1 MIFDKDNW
9 QEIFIAL
16 KSNKLRTALTAFGV
30 FWGLFMLIVLIG
42 SGRGLYNGATKAF
55 KNIAT
60 NSVFIWAR
68 QSTKPY
74 KGFNRG
80 RRFHFNNSDI
90 DALKENLTDLE
101 YLAPRIQLGGHRA
114 TSTVS
119 RGLKNG
125 SFTTY
130 GDFPE
135 IINIRSVNIM
145 NGRFINDN
153 DIKDKRKV
161 AVIGKRV
168 KKLLFDDDEKYMGE
182 YIKINGVDFR
192 VVGLFGSYATGDDAE
207 RDEETLIV
215 PFSSFQQA
223 FNYNN
228 IVGYFALTSVKG
240 VPVSIVKD
248 RALKILASRHNIAP
262 DDTMAFGH
270 WNLEKVYIK
279 INNLFLGINGLNW
292 FVGILSLL
300 AGIIGV
306 SNIMLII
313 VKERTRE
320 IGIKR
325 AIGATPLDI
334 TGQIVLETVFL
345 TTVSGYAGLFLGVSL
360 LEIVSAV
367 IEKYGKIEMFK
378 SPEVDLQIS
387 LIAFAIL
394 VVSGVLAG
402 LIPAK
407 RAIDIQPVNAISV
420 N

>member
-42 SGRGLYNGATKAF
+42 AGRGLYNGVTKEF
-55 KNIAT
+55 ENIAT

-80 RRFHFNNSDI
+80 RWFHFNNSDI

-101 YLAPRIQLGGHRA
+101 YMAPRVQLGGHR
-114 TSTVS
+114 TSTMVS

-125 SFTTY
+125 SFTIY
-130 GDFPE
+130 GDFPS
-135 IINIRSVNIM
+135 IRNIQLLTIDH
-145 NGRFINDN
+145 GRFINDL
-153 DIKDKRKV
+153 DIEQKRKV
-161 AVIGKRV
+161 VVIGPRV
-168 KKLLFDDDEKYMGE
+168 KKILFDADEKILGE
-182 YIKINGVDFR
+182 YIKINGVYFK
-192 VVGLFGSYATGDDAE
+192 VVGVFGSNAKGDDAE
-207 RDEETLIV
+207 RAEKTLFV
-215 PFSSFQQA
+215 PFTSFQQA

-228 IVGYFALTSVKG
+228 YVGYFALTSIKG
-240 VPVSIVKD
+240 VPVSAVKEQ
-248 RALKILASRHNIAP
+248 ALKLLASRHNIAP
-262 DDTMAFGH
+262 DDELAFGH
-270 WNLEKVYIK
+270 WNMEKEFNK
-279 INNLFLGINGLNW
+279 INTLFFGIDGLSW

-320 IGIKR
+320 IGIRR
-325 AIGATPLDI
+325 AIGATPLNI
-334 TGQIVLETVFL
+334 TVQIVMETIFL
-345 TTVSGYAGLFLGVSL
+345 TTVSGYVGLFLGISL
-360 LEIVSAV
+360 LEIISIV
-367 IEKYGKIEMFK
+367 IEKSGGFEMFK
-378 SPEVDLQIS
+378 APDVDLKIALIS
-387 LIAFAIL
+387 FLIL
-394 VVSGVLAG
+394 VVSGILAG

-407 RAIDIQPVNAISV
+407 RAIDIHPVDAIRV

>member
-1 MIFDKDNW
+1 MIFDRDNW

-42 SGRGLYNGATKAF
+42 SGRGLYNGVTKEF

-60 NSVFIWAR
+60 NSVFIWPR

-80 RRFHFNNSDI
+80 RRFRFNNSDI

-114 TSTVS
+114 TSKVS
-119 RGLKNG
+119 RGLKND

-130 GDFPE
+130 GDSPV
-135 IINIRSVNIM
+135 IIKIRAVNITH
-145 NGRFINDN
+145 GRFINDK
-153 DIKDKRKV
+153 DIEDKRKV

-168 KKLLFDDDEKYMGE
+168 KKLLFDPGEKFIGE
-182 YIKINGVDFR
+182 YIKINNVDFR
-192 VVGLFGSYATGDDAE
+192 VVGMFGSYATGDDAE

-215 PFSSFQQA
+215 PFTSFQQA

-228 IVGYFALTSVKG
+228 IIGYFAITSVKG
-240 VPVSIVKD
+240 VPVSKVKEH
-248 RALKILASRHNIAP
+248 ALKILASRHNIAP
-262 DDTMAFGH
+262 DDKMAFGF
-270 WNLEKVYIK
+270 WNLEKAYNK

-325 AIGATPLDI
+325 ALGATPLNI

-345 TTVSGYAGLFLGVSL
+345 TTISGYAGLFAGISL
-360 LEIVSAV
+360 LEITSVV
-367 IEKYGKIEMFK
+367 IEKYGGFEMFK
-378 SPEVDLQIS
+378 APAVDLRIS
-387 LIAFAIL
+387 VIAFLIL
-394 VVSGVLAG
+394 VVSGILAG

-407 RAIDIQPVNAISV
+407 RAVDIQPVEAISV